1 MLVSHLKISITNYVN
16 INNMVLN
23 EKNNILQNKK
33 TNSLRRAA
41 CSTYLQISLMYG
53 LIEENQLLISAS
65 ASSIA

>member
-33 TNSLRRAA
+33 TNLLRRAA
-41 CSTYLQISLMYG
+41 CSTYLQISLMYS
-53 LIEENQLLISAS
+53 LVEEN
-65 ASSIA
+65 